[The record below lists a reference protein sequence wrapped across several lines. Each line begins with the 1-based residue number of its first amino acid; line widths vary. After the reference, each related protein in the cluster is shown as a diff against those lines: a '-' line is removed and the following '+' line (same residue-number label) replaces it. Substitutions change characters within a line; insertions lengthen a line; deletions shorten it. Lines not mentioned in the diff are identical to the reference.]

1 MKTILK
7 IVTVVSILVFTTACV
22 TKEEPR
28 VAGELPRK
36 WWTMDVDP
44 LENLYRSSADGVET
58 RVKLFIAI
66 SDEPTNATEVDAIE
80 DANMKVAVQVS
91 RYLALLVTNISQ
103 SAKFNDY
110 VKQVVQDSSV
120 EGGKVES
127 VVNEIKNQTNNF
139 SAMITTTQFSSMK
152 VIGSHA
158 EKVKGSDNYKG
169 WVCVSMTDDILEQ
182 TQKLQEAAFKTILE
196 LNPDYKQIIA
206 DINTEI
212 TRSIKENIT
221 DNTELR

>member
-1 MKTILK
+1 MKVILK
-7 IVTVVSILVFTTACV
+7 VLVVMFILVAATACA

-28 VAGELPRK
+28 MAGELPKK
-36 WWTMDVDP
+36 WWKMDVDP

-58 RVKLFIAI
+58 RVKLFIGI
-66 SDEPTNATEVDAIE
+66 SDEPTNATESDAYE
-80 DANMKVAVQVS
+80 DANMKVAVEIS

-110 VKQVVQDSSV
+110 VKQVIKDNNV
-120 EGGKVES
+120 EAGES
-127 VVNEIKNQTNNF
+127 VKIVNEVKNQTNNF

-152 VIGSHA
+152 VIGKHA
-158 EKVKGSDNYKG
+158 EKVQDQDNYKG

-182 TQKLQEAAFKTILE
+182 TQKLQEEAFKNILE
-196 LNPDYKQIIA
+196 LNPEYKQIIA

-212 TRSIKENIT
+212 TRSIKDNIAEK
-221 DNTELR
+221 TEL